1 MASNEKF
8 CLKWNDFEH
17 NVSSAFD
24 TIREEKDFF
33 DVTLVCDNK
42 QVEKLNTQKIYFRII
57 LFAGGGAQSDYR
69 RLLPILQVNPEE
81 EPAPASSSV
90 PQGRPL

>member
-1 MASNEKF
+1 MASSEKF
-8 CLKWNDFEH
+8 CLRWNDFES
-17 NVSSAFD
+17 NVSTAFRD
-24 TIREEKDFF
+24 LREEKDFF

-42 QVEKLNTQKIYFRII
+42 QVEKSQTQKIYFKKI

-69 RLLPILQVNPEE
+69 RLLPVLQVNPEE